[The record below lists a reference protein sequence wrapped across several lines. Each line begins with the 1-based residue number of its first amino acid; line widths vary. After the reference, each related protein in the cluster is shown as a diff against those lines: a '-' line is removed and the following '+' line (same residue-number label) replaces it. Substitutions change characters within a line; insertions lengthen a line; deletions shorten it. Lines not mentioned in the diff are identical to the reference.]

1 MRLYANVLNS
11 RLVSYLEKYR
21 LRVDC
26 QTGFRP
32 EMSTT
37 HQLFVIQHLIDWA
50 MGITPLH
57 FAFLDLSK
65 AYDRVSRLKL
75 GHILEQ
81 LGIQGDFL
89 YATQAVIDS
98 TVLAIKIDGKHGGLF

>member
-1 MRLYANVLNS
+1 VLNS
-11 RLVSYLEKYR
+11 SLVSYLEKYR
-21 LRVDC
+21 LHVDC
-26 QTGFRP
+26 QTGVRP

-37 HQLFVIQHLIDWA
+37 DQLFIIQHLIDWA

-75 GHILEQ
+75 GHIFEQ
-81 LGIQGDFL
+81 LEVQVDFL
-89 YATQAVIDS
+89 YAT
-98 TVLAIKIDGKHGGLF
+98 